1 MTFDFPTC
9 DLLTFDL
16 QTCDFRRIPMQ
27 FHSAESNVPEVD
39 MTPMIDVVFQLIA
52 FFMVITNF
60 EQSRADERVRLP
72 RDQLAR
78 PPEVKRENAFT
89 LNFGYVRDRDG
100 NITDQTPYLF
110 FGDELIPVEQSAK
123 RLRQEAQF
131 YHALDVPLDEV
142 TVEIR
147 CDGDVKSGLVQQ
159 LIQLCQEVRP
169 DAKSTEGFQRFALK
183 ATQKND

>member
-1 MTFDFPTC
+1 
-9 DLLTFDL
+9 
-16 QTCDFRRIPMQ
+16 
-27 FHSAESNVPEVD
+27 
-39 MTPMIDVVFQLIA
+39 MTPMIDIVFQLIA

-78 PPEVKRENAFT
+78 PPEVKRENTFT
-89 LNFGYVRDRDG
+89 LNLGYVRNLDG
-100 NITDQTPYLF
+100 NITDPTPYLF
-110 FGDELIPVEQSAK
+110 LGNELIAVEQCAT

-131 YHALDVPLDEV
+131 YDALQVPLEEV

-147 CDGDVKSGLVQQ
+147 CDGDVKSGLLQQ
-159 LIQLCQEVRP
+159 LIQMCQETR
-169 DAKSTEGFQRFALK
+169 AEAGSTEGFQRFALK